1 MYRSKCDV
9 RRRIPSQ
16 AYGSACVTCFRAPHT
31 SITTIHHRMHSICR
45 LVWMNA
51 CWLSTYTETL
61 NCTPVHEDAHNN
73 TSYTDVKS
81 IHPSTQRCVLV
92 EKRSWS
98 CVSLNIIMMHAF
110 AYVLHKIF
118 WRSISRDQQKF
129 QSASETENAQMQFD
143 CRIGKEEQ
151 QYFDEDDMCLR
162 RLGLG
167 CMHEY
172 KHIHVSLFVYAQPL
186 TDLPPCTLTLF
197 HSFSHSLS
205 ISLSLSPMCV
215 VNIVMALLP
224 A

>member
-1 MYRSKCDV
+1 
-9 RRRIPSQ
+9 
-16 AYGSACVTCFRAPHT
+16 
-31 SITTIHHRMHSICR
+31 
-45 LVWMNA
+45 
-51 CWLSTYTETL
+51 
-61 NCTPVHEDAHNN
+61 
-73 TSYTDVKS
+73 
-81 IHPSTQRCVLV
+81 
-92 EKRSWS
+92 
-98 CVSLNIIMMHAF
+98 
-110 AYVLHKIF
+110 
-118 WRSISRDQQKF
+118 
-129 QSASETENAQMQFD
+129 MQFD